1 MSTDDLFKEMRA
13 AADSWAAGLIDGNAL
28 HSAVVD
34 YTDAVQLAALSS
46 KQEPSY
52 HIEDNI
58 TGARASRD
66 FPSWSV
72 AVGTCRTLNLT
83 ASGGR
88 YGIYD
93 QNGQRR
99 SEPQS

>member
-1 MSTDDLFKEMRA
+1 MSTDDLFREMCA
-13 AADSWAAGLIDGNAL
+13 AADSWASGDISDESL

-58 TGARASRD
+58 TGTRASRD
-66 FPSWSV
+66 FSSWNV